1 MNKKVILLALLA
13 LSSTA
18 VVRASEYFQTR
29 GELQAQGDTI
39 TLTVEQ
45 AVEIAVSEN
54 PTIKVAGQEIERQEY
69 VRKETVGN
77 LLPSLSGSGT
87 YNYNL
92 MLPVMF
98 MPDGIFGEG
107 TGGAMEMGYAHSY
120 TGTLSLSVP
129 LYVPTVYQALKIN
142 DEQMRQAV
150 EQARQSKITLAN
162 SVRKSYYAVLLSQA
176 SIDLIVENIALAE
189 QVVKNSEEAFNQG
202 LASEYDLITAKV
214 QLSNL
219 TPTKFEAETALYNT
233 KLMLNML
240 LGLPLQTPLK
250 FEEDL
255 TSFVGY
261 IEGVGEYN
269 LSLEDNSDL
278 RLLDIQANMLE
289 YQLKM
294 QKAAKIP
301 TIAAFGQY
309 SILTQADD
317 FDFGSYDWKSTAAVG
332 LQLNIP
338 IFSGFM
344 NNNKEK
350 QIKNQQSQLDIQK
363 DYLEESLNVEVQS
376 AITSIENA
384 KKQME
389 ANLVA
394 KEQAVKGYSI
404 AKTRY
409 ENDMGTIVDLNSA
422 QVQLIQADMNYVQS
436 IYNCMSAHADYEKAI
451 GANF

>member
-1 MNKKVILLALLA
+1 MNKKVLLVVMLTL
-13 LSSTA
+13 LSSS
-18 VVRASEYFQTR
+18 VIQASHYFQTKS
-29 GELQAQGDTI
+29 ELKAQSDTI
-39 TLTVEQ
+39 TLSLD
-45 AVEIAVSEN
+45 AAINIALSEN

-69 VRKETVGN
+69 VKKETQGN

-129 LYVPTVYQALKIN
+129 LYIPTVYQAIKIN

-162 SVRKSYYAVLLSQA
+162 SVKKSYYAVLLSKA
-176 SIDLIVENIALAE
+176 SIELIDENIILAE
-189 QVVKNSEEAFNQG
+189 QVVKTNEDALKEG
-202 LASEYDLITAKV
+202 MVSEYDLITAQV
-214 QLSNL
+214 QLSGL
-219 TPTKFEAETALYNT
+219 TPTRFEAETALHNS

-240 LGLPLQTPLK
+240 LGLPLNTPLK

-261 IEGVGEYN
+261 IDGVSDYN

-278 RLLDIQANMLE
+278 KLLDIQANMLE
-289 YQLKM
+289 YQLKA
-294 QKAAKIP
+294 QKAAKLP
-301 TIAAFGQY
+301 TLAAFGQY
-309 SILTQADD
+309 SILTQADN
-317 FDFGSYDWKSTAAVG
+317 FDFGSYEWKGTAAVG
-332 LQLNIP
+332 LQLSVP
-338 IFSGFM
+338 IFSGLM

-350 QIKNQQSQLDIQK
+350 QIKNQQSQLEIQK
-363 DYLEESLNVEVQS
+363 DYLEQSLNVEVQS
-376 AITSIENA
+376 AISSIESA

-389 ANLVA
+389 ANLVS
-394 KEQAVKGYSI
+394 KEQAIKGYQI
-404 AKTRY
+404 ARARY
-409 ENDMGTIVDLNSA
+409 QNGMGTIVDLNSA
-422 QVQLIQADMNYVQS
+422 QVQLMQADMSYVQS
-436 IYNCMSAHADYEKAI
+436 IYNCMSAHADYDKAI
-451 GANF
+451 GANL